1 MTPKQNQWTK
11 NPFIAADNG
20 SSVSSS
26 FNINIGEKL
35 KSWLMAI
42 AFVTSI
48 AGNGYL
54 ALQLSREQKQ
64 NTDEIATALRKD
76 AVAIDI
82 ASNNFAFFKANDW
95 VNLKVEVETTK
106 QLIAAKCSK

>member
-1 MTPKQNQWTK
+1 MNPKRQEWSE

-54 ALQLSREQKQ
+54 ALMLHSSEQKNAQ
-64 NTDEIATALRKD
+64 EIATALRKD
-76 AVAIDI
+76 AVAIDLS
-82 ASNNFAFFKANDW
+82 SNNFTFFKQNDW
-95 VNLKVEVETTK
+95 VNLKAEVEAMK
-106 QLIAAKCSK
+106 LFNAAHCSK